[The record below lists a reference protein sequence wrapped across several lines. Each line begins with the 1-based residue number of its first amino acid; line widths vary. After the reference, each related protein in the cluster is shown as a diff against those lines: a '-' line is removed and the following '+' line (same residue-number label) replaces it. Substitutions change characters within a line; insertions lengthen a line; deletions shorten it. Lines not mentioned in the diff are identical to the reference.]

1 VATTQQLINQALD
14 ALTPMRSCDKPNQQ
28 QVTEGHARGV
38 IALAQAVTDLN
49 TTLTDLA
56 DQPGTPDPC
65 QEADLLPSL
74 TVQPAIHHSA

>member
-1 VATTQQLINQALD
+1 VPTTRQLINQALD
-14 ALTPMRSCDKPNQQ
+14 ALKPMRSCDKPNQQ

-56 DQPGTPDPC
+56 DQQPGTPDPC
-65 QEADLLPSL
+65 QEADLLP
-74 TVQPAIHHSA
+74 AIHHSA